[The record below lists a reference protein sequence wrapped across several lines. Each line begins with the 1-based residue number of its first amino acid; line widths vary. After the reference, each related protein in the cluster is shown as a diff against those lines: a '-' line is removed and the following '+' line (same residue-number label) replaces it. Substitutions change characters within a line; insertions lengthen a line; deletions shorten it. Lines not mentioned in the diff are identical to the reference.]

1 MRWAS
6 AVDTDNSLRAAVE
19 HAAETVFLGLGR
31 QEPDLAVVFISAEHA
46 AHFDALPA
54 LLQREFENVFI
65 FGCCGGGVI
74 GGGREIEDRPAVAIT
89 GAVLPGVRLKGTHL
103 DAAQVPPVYAEARAW
118 EDALRIT
125 ASQQPS
131 FLMLADP
138 FSFEA
143 ETYIKG
149 MDRIYPLAPKIGGL
163 ASGARAVGGTAL
175 YLGSQVYHSG
185 CITLALTGNI
195 DIDMVVSQGCRPIGD
210 PMFVTSAHE
219 NLVRELDGR
228 SPRDLLSDLFERLP
242 ASDRDLFSQSL
253 HMGMAM
259 RTDAGEVTSGD
270 FLVRGILGMDPQTGA
285 LWVSANVPSNSVVQ
299 FHLRDAATSAMD
311 LERALTTYKASHLV
325 APDAGVLLFS
335 CQGRGIGLYGQADHD
350 SNAFRR
356 LVADLPIGGFF
367 CEGEIGPIHNATF
380 LHGYTS
386 AFAVL
391 QEKK

>member
-31 QEPDLAVVFISAEHA
+31 QEPDLAIVFVSSEHA
-46 AHFDALPA
+46 AHFDAVPA

-74 GGGREIEDRPAVAIT
+74 GGGREIEDRPAFSLT

-103 DAAQVPPVYAEARAW
+103 DAARVPPVYAEARAW

-131 FLMLADP
+131 FLLLADP

-143 ETYIKG
+143 ETFIKG
-149 MDRIYPLAPKIGGL
+149 LDRIYPLAPKIGGL
-163 ASGARAVGGTAL
+163 ASGARQVGGSAL
-175 YLGSQVYHSG
+175 YLGNQVYHSG

-195 DIDMVVSQGCRPIGD
+195 DIDMVVAQGCRPIGD

-219 NLVRELDGR
+219 NLIRELDGR
-228 SPRDLLSDLFERLP
+228 APRDMLSELFERLP
-242 ASDRDLFSQSL
+242 SPDRELFSQSL
-253 HMGMAM
+253 HLGMAM
-259 RTDAGEVTSGD
+259 RADASEFIAGD
-270 FLVRGILGMDPQTGA
+270 FLIRGILGMDPQTGA

-299 FHLRDAATSAMD
+299 FHLRDAATSAID
-311 LERALTTYKASHLV
+311 LERTLSAYKASHV
-325 APDAGVLLFS
+325 VEPDAGALLFS
-335 CQGRGIGLYGQADHD
+335 CHGRGIGLYGQADHD

-367 CEGEIGPIHNATF
+367 CDGEFGPIQNSTF
-380 LHGYTS
+380 LHSYTS

-391 QEKK
+391 HEKK